1 MFISQPTSDSMT
13 AVTLNLSSL
22 LDKVSDRQLE
32 LLARDNPDARLE
44 TNSIGRLIIM
54 PPNGGETGNRNSD
67 LLIQIGIWNKQ
78 NKLGK
83 VFDSSTGFKLPNNAV
98 RSPDVSWI
106 SLFKWNALSAT
117 QRKKYLPLAP
127 DFVLELMSPTDSLNE
142 LQNKMKEYMNCGV
155 RLGWLINPED
165 RQVEI
170 YRHSKDTEILDNPQ
184 SLSGEDVMPNLIVD
198 LSEIL
203 G

>member
-54 PPNGGETGNRNSD
+54 PPTGGETGNRNSD

-83 VFDSSTGFKLPNNAV
+83 VFDSSTGFKLPNDAV

-127 DFVLELMSPTDSLNE
+127 DFVLELMSPTDSLPE

-155 RLGWLINPED
+155 RLGWLINPD
-165 RQVEI
+165 DKQVEI
-170 YRHSKDTEILDNPQ
+170 YRLGKDPEILDNPQ
-184 SLSGEDVMPNLIVD
+184 SLFGEDIMPNLVVD

>member
-1 MFISQPTSDSMT
+1 MT

-32 LLARDNPDARLE
+32 LLARD
-44 TNSIGRLIIM
+44 
-54 PPNGGETGNRNSD
+54 
-67 LLIQIGIWNKQ
+67 
-78 NKLGK
+78 
-83 VFDSSTGFKLPNNAV
+83 
-98 RSPDVSWI
+98 
-106 SLFKWNALSAT
+106 
-117 QRKKYLPLAP
+117 
-127 DFVLELMSPTDSLNE
+127 
-142 LQNKMKEYMNCGV
+142 
-155 RLGWLINPED
+155 NPED

>member
-1 MFISQPTSDSMT
+1 MT
-13 AVTLNLSSL
+13 ALTLNLSSL
-22 LDKVSDRQLE
+22 LDKVSDRNLE
-32 LLARDNPDARLE
+32 LLVRDNPDARLE

-54 PPNGGETGNRNSD
+54 PPTGGETGERNSE
-67 LLIQIGIWNKQ
+67 LNFQLKLWNKQ

-83 VFDSSTGFKLPNNAV
+83 VFDSSTGFKLSNDAV

-106 SLFKWNALSAT
+106 SLAKWNGLSVI
-117 QRKKYLPLAP
+117 QRRKYLPLDP
-127 DFVLELMSPTDSLNE
+127 DFVMELMSPTDDLDE
-142 LQNKMKEYMNCGV
+142 LQNKMKEYINCGV
-155 RLGWLINPED
+155 KLGWLINPD
-165 RQVEI
+165 DKQVQI
-170 YRHSKDTEILDNPQ
+170 YRPGKDLEILDNPQ